1 MNLPAPLIQT
11 LRDIHDDAD
20 VWLEALPETL
30 ARLEA
35 LWQIRV
41 TGLVPQLSYNLV
53 TYAERTDGTPCILKL
68 SPPSDELGREGEALS
83 YYAGHGICKLL
94 ERDDSVS
101 ALLLERLSPGVS
113 LQELWT
119 PEDDEIHTRITA
131 ELMQRLWRRVSEP
144 HPFRPLTSW
153 ARALWEEYENIPTH
167 LRERAQKLLF
177 ELGPDTDTV
186 LLHADL
192 HHGNILTAT
201 SEPFLAIDP
210 KGIIGAKGYD
220 VGTYFHNPMQATAE
234 ELIILLPGR
243 LEIFSE
249 ILKLDQQ
256 ELAKW
261 GFVHMVLSACWD
273 AEMYGDWEVRAL
285 AVARGLEAYL

>member
-1 MNLPAPLIQT
+1 M
-11 LRDIHDDAD
+11 
-20 VWLEALPETL
+20 PETL

-41 TGLVPQLSYNLV
+41 TGFVPQISWNLV
-53 TYAERTDGTPCILKL
+53 AYAGHTDGTPCILKL
-68 SPPSDELGREGEALS
+68 SPPNDERVLEGEALS
-83 YYAGHGICKLL
+83 LYAGDGVCELL
-94 ERDDSVS
+94 ERDDGVS
-101 ALLLERLSPGVS
+101 ALLLERITPGVS

-119 PEDDEIHTRITA
+119 PEDDETHTRITA

-153 ARALWEEYENIPTH
+153 AQALWEEYENIPTALQKH
-167 LRERAQKLLF
+167 AQKLLL
-177 ELGPDTDTV
+177 ELGPDPV

-234 ELIILLPGR
+234 ELITLLPRR

-249 ILKLDQQ
+249 ILELDPQ

-261 GFVHMVLSACWD
+261 AFVHMVLSACWD
-273 AEMYGDWEVRAL
+273 AEMHGDWEVRAL
-285 AVARGLEAYL
+285 AVARGLEGYL

>member
-1 MNLPAPLIQT
+1 MNLPAPFLRN
-11 LRDIHDDAD
+11 LRDVHDDAD

-30 ARLEA
+30 TRLEA
-35 LWQIRV
+35 DWHIRV

-53 TYAERTDGTPCILKL
+53 TYAERADGTPCILKL
-68 SPPSDELGREGEALS
+68 SPPFEDMIGEGEALS
-83 YYAGHGICKLL
+83 YYAGDGICQVL

-101 ALLLERLSPGVS
+101 ALLLERLLPGVS
-113 LQELWT
+113 LQEVWT
-119 PEDDEIHTRITA
+119 PEEDEIHTRITA

-153 ARALWEEYENIPTH
+153 TQALWEEYENIPTH
-167 LRERAQKLLF
+167 LRERAQKLLL
-177 ELGPDTDTV
+177 ELGPDTDPV

-234 ELIILLPGR
+234 ELITLLPGR

-249 ILKLDQQ
+249 ILELDQQ

-261 GFVHMVLSACWD
+261 AFVHMVLSACWD
-273 AEMYGDWEVRAL
+273 AEMHGDWEVRAL
-285 AVARGLEAYL
+285 AVARGLEPLL